1 MRFKRA
7 YVRGGGDAMA
17 LKVAATTLGCK
28 ANQADTQAML
38 AELIK
43 AGYEA
48 TGESETP
55 DVIIVNT
62 CTVTNMS
69 DRKSRQALSRA
80 KAENPG
86 ALIVAAGCYA
96 QRAPEELLRL
106 GVDLALGPGSVGE
119 IAQLIER
126 AREEGALD
134 AVAALPSEFDADEAR
149 AAEGKTRVNLKIQ
162 DGCDRFCAYC
172 IIPYTRGK
180 PRSRPLDDV
189 RRRAKALADEGY
201 LEIVLTGIHLASY
214 GRDIGADLLGAVRA
228 ACEFVPRVRLGSLEP
243 MLLTDE
249 FIRGLAELPNVCAH
263 FHVSLQSGS
272 KGVLNR
278 MRRRYTPDEYLAR
291 IEAMRKAI
299 PGAAITTDIIAGFP
313 EETESEHEETKA
325 FLREAKLARIHV
337 FPYSKRDGT
346 LAAKMIQL
354 PMRVRQ
360 NRAKELIQIGK
371 ELEKDYMAA
380 SEGQIRDILIETHA
394 NGDAFGHT
402 DSYLYTRVPSYSGE
416 GIVKVRLALEPDGMR
431 GELVE

>member
-1 MRFKRA
+1 
-7 YVRGGGDAMA
+7 MA
-17 LKVAATTLGCK
+17 LKVAAMTLGCK

-38 AELIK
+38 AELFK

-48 TGESETP
+48 AAYGDTA

-62 CTVTNMS
+62 CTVTNIS

-80 KAENPG
+80 KEENPG

-106 GVDLALGPGSVGE
+106 GVDLAIGPGSVGD
-119 IAQLIER
+119 IAKLVER
-126 AREEGALD
+126 ASAGGALD
-134 AVAALPSEFDADEAR
+134 AVAALPEEFDTGEAR

-180 PRSRPLDDV
+180 PRSRPLSDV
-189 RRRAKALADEGY
+189 RAKAKALADEGY

-214 GRDIGADLLGAVRA
+214 GRDTGANLLDAARA
-228 ACEFVPRVRLGSLEP
+228 AREFVPRVRLGSLEP
-243 MLLTDE
+243 TLLTDE
-249 FIRGLAELPNVCAH
+249 FIYALAETGVCRH

-272 KGVLNR
+272 EGVLKR
-278 MRRRYTPDEYLAR
+278 MRRRYTPAEYLAR
-291 IEAMRKAI
+291 IEALRKAI
-299 PGAAITTDIIAGFP
+299 PGAAITTDVIAGFP
-313 EETESEHEETKA
+313 EETDAEHEETKA
-325 FLREAKLARIHV
+325 FLREAKLSRIHV
-337 FPYSKRDGT
+337 FPYSRRDGT

-360 NRAKELIQIGK
+360 SRAKELIQTGK
-371 ELEKDYMAA
+371 ALETDFMAA
-380 SEGQIRDILIETHA
+380 SAGEVCEILIETHK

-402 DSYLYTRVPSYSGE
+402 DTYICARVPDYLGE
-416 GIVKVRLALEPDGMR
+416 GIVKARLALEPGGMR
-431 GELVE
+431 GDLIGIC

>member
-1 MRFKRA
+1 
-7 YVRGGGDAMA
+7 MA
-17 LKVAATTLGCK
+17 LKVAAMTLGCK

-38 AELIK
+38 AQLIS

-48 TGESETP
+48 AAEGDAA
-55 DVIIVNT
+55 DVIIINT
-62 CTVTNMS
+62 CTVTNIS

-96 QRAPEELLRL
+96 QRAPEELLNL
-106 GVDLALGPGSVGE
+106 GVHLALGPGSVGE

-134 AVAALPSEFDADEAR
+134 AVAALPSEFDIDEAR

-180 PRSRPLDDV
+180 PRSRPLGDI
-189 RRRAKALADEGY
+189 RRRAKAFADEGY
-201 LEIVLTGIHLASY
+201 LEVVLTGIHLASY
-214 GRDIGADLLGAVRA
+214 GRDIGANLLDAVRA

-249 FIRGLAELPNVCAH
+249 FIEGLAELPGVCAH

-272 KGVLNR
+272 EGVLKR
-278 MRRRYTPDEYLAR
+278 MRRRYTPKEYLAR
-291 IEAMRKAI
+291 IEALRKAI
-299 PGAAITTDIIAGFP
+299 PGAAITTDVIAGFP
-313 EETESEHEETKA
+313 EETEDEHEATKA
-325 FLREAKLARIHV
+325 FLRKARLARIHV

-346 LAAKMIQL
+346 LAAKMEQL
-354 PMRVRQ
+354 PMRIRQ
-360 NRAKELIQIGK
+360 ARAKELIQIGK
-371 ELEKDYMAA
+371 ELEMDYMAA
-380 SEGQIRDILIETHA
+380 SSGQIRDILIETHA
-394 NGDAFGHT
+394 DGDAFGHT
-402 DSYLYTRVPSYSGE
+402 DTYLYVRIPGFSGE
-416 GIVKVRLALEPDGMR
+416 GIVSARLALEPGGMR
-431 GELVE
+431 GDLAE